1 MNDTQVPSGLLLVD
15 KPIGW
20 TSFDVVNKVR
30 HMIARELGLRPKKVK
45 VGHSG
50 TLDPKATGLLVLAIG
65 EGTKQIEK
73 LTKQDKSYEVG
84 AVLGTTSTTGDSE
97 GDLTENMSTGHPEEN
112 DIAEALE
119 FFQGE
124 TEQTPHKF
132 SAIKVDGVR
141 AYKLARQGK
150 EVKLKPREVTIYSL
164 TNVMY
169 EWPRLNFDAKVSS
182 GTYIRSLV
190 EDIGEKLEVGAYI
203 SSLRRTEIGKFRLKN
218 ATEVEELDYKKVIQ
232 ALLTLD

>member
-1 MNDTQVPSGLLLVD
+1 MNNIQVPSGLLLVN
-15 KPIGW
+15 KPTDW
-20 TSFDVVNKVR
+20 TSFDAVNKVR
-30 HMIARELGLRPKKVK
+30 HTIAKELNLKPKRVK

-65 EGTKQIEK
+65 KATKQIER
-73 LTKQDKSYEVG
+73 LAKQDKSYEVG
-84 AVLGTTSTTGDSE
+84 AVLGVTSTTGDSE
-97 GDLTENMSTGHPEEN
+97 GDLTENMPARHPK
-112 DIAEALE
+112 D
-119 FFQGE
+119 GE
-124 TEQTPHKF
+124 VTEVLKSFMGEIKQTPHRF

-150 EVKLKPREVTIYSL
+150 EVELKQRKVIIHHI

-190 EDIGEKLEVGAYI
+190 EDIGEKLGVGAYM
-203 SSLRRTEIGKFRLKN
+203 SSLRRTEIGDYKLEN

-232 ALLTLD
+232 TLLPLD